1 MAKEEK
7 EDIPG
12 RKDGMNKKKE
22 GKDGGDTW
30 DRRGDHP
37 HCWDKAKGVTSK

>member
-22 GKDGGDTW
+22 DKDGGDT
-30 DRRGDHP
+30 G
-37 HCWDKAKGVTSK
+37 GS